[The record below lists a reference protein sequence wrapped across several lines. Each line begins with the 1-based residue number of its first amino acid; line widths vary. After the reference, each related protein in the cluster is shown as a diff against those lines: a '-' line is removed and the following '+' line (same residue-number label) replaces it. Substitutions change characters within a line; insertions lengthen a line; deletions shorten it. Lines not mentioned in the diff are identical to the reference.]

1 MDEQVVFTTQ
11 NTGTVCNVHS
21 LEQTSLRQLTV
32 SSAQSAVQ
40 IGGRYLLVAQSQK
53 ALINVYDIS
62 GDHKRESVE
71 QRIPLPEVVCC
82 LETVENLQH
91 SPQAADLSLPWLL
104 LASTPS
110 GKLYVWEM
118 NSGFLLTVKQMAH
131 YQSITKI
138 QSICSGKY
146 VVTSGEDS
154 RVIIWQTTDLVCE
167 EEPKPVCTL
176 HDHTLSVTDFAVS
189 NTCND
194 STIRLFTASQDATL
208 RCYSLNL
215 NRSVEPKQLATFT
228 CPYPIQCLALDPADR
243 ACYIGTS
250 QGVLNLPLYYRI
262 SGDKIANLAQE
273 TSTNKLFSL
282 VPELEESREKLYSRG
297 SLQVDKVAESNTT
310 RLGVSLDGTLLIVG
324 DNNGHVAVVEIFSK
338 QVLRTIQPLTTAPSN
353 GAVTNLL
360 IATRWKSPLQPSLTQ
375 RHNFAKIP
383 ALQRNIHDKRGLHE
397 LWFQIG
403 QPPQLNLAQRN
414 FDEYLS
420 QVQMEQMIWSQ
431 SSVARA
437 STVPIPAPT
446 TTPTT
451 TTTTTM
457 DRNSKDQEIAQ
468 LRENLDTL
476 KGAYAELRSM
486 HQTLLENRQ

>member
-1 MDEQVVFTTQ
+1 MDEQVIFTTQ

-32 SSAQSAVQ
+32 GSAHSAVQ
-40 IGGRYLLVAQSQK
+40 IGERYLLVAQSQK

-82 LETVENLQH
+82 LETVQNLQD

-118 NSGFLLTVKQMAH
+118 NSGFLLRVKQMAH

-138 QSICSGKY
+138 QSICNGKY

-167 EEPKPVCTL
+167 EEPKPVCIL

-189 NTCND
+189 STCGD
-194 STIRLFTASQDATL
+194 SNVRLFTASQDATL

-215 NRSVEPKQLATFT
+215 SRSVEPKQLATFT

-243 ACYIGTS
+243 ACYVGTS
-250 QGVLNLPLYYRI
+250 QGVFNLSLYYRI
-262 SGDKIANLAQE
+262 SGDKISNLIQE

-282 VPELEESREKLYSRG
+282 VPEPQESRDKLYSRG
-297 SLQVDKVAESNTT
+297 SLQVDKIVEANAT
-310 RLGVSLDGTLLIVG
+310 RLEVSLDGSLLIVG
-324 DNNGHVAVVEIFSK
+324 DNDGHVAITEIFSK
-338 QVLRTIQPLTTAPSN
+338 QVLRTIQPLTTAASN

-360 IATRWKSPLQPSLTQ
+360 IATQWKSSSQPSLTQ
-375 RHNFAKIP
+375 RHNFSKIP
-383 ALQRNIHDKRGLHE
+383 ALQRNIHDKRDLHE

-403 QPPQLNLAQRN
+403 QQPQSNPPQSN
-414 FDEYLS
+414 FEEYLN
-420 QVQMEQMIWSQ
+420 QVQAEQMLWSQ
-431 SSVARA
+431 SSTTPKPSAA
-437 STVPIPAPT
+437 PIPTAAT
-446 TTPTT
+446 SATVTA
-451 TTTTTM
+451 
-457 DRNSKDQEIAQ
+457 DEDSKDQEIAQ
-468 LRENLDTL
+468 LRENLTTL

-486 HQTLLENRQ
+486 HQTLLEDRQ